1 MGKTLLLTGDP
12 GIGKTTLI
20 RQTVEA
26 LGDRAGGFYTQEIAG
41 PGGRKGFQ
49 LITLDGQTAV
59 LSHKDLRGPK
69 VPQVGRYGVDLAV
82 LERVGV
88 TALQQAAAAGQI
100 VIVDEIGK
108 MELLSPRFRQA
119 LMELILGPAVIL
131 GTIIAKPHPEG
142 DAFKRLAP
150 VTIWEVN
157 YRTRDTLAA
166 KILEW
171 LKKATTGSARP
182 QAQT

>member
-12 GIGKTTLI
+12 GIGKTTII
-20 RQTVEA
+20 RQAVAA
-26 LGDRAGGFYTQEIAG
+26 LGERAGGFYTQEITG
-41 PGGRKGFQ
+41 PGGRKGFR

-69 VPQVGRYGVDLAV
+69 VPRVGRYGVDLAT
-82 LERVGV
+82 LDRIGV
-88 TALQQAAAAGQI
+88 TALRQAAAAGKI

-119 LMELILGPAVIL
+119 LLEIILGPAVVL

-142 DAFKRLAP
+142 DVFKRLAP

-157 YRTRDTLAA
+157 YRTRDTLAD

-171 LKKATTGSARP
+171 LTQTTSAV
-182 QAQT
+182 